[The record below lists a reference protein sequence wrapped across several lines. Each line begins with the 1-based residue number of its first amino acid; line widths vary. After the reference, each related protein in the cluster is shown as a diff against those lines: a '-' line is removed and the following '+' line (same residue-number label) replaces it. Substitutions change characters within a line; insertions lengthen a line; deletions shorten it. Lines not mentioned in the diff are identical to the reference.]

1 MANADQQDNKD
12 RRGTLKRCINLDWL
26 ECSCLESYNN
36 YPHDA
41 DYFRRLG
48 FNVDERPYG
57 TRVFAEMF
65 TLCDQYGNPII
76 EVRRAP
82 LAEKK
87 DGSRAFLEPMLCLL
101 RLHNRACY
109 FDSAA
114 TIMQNFI
121 KEHGFV
127 FQRIKRVDICLDFER
142 FDSGDD
148 PGKFIQRYIKGKY
161 SKVNQS
167 RINAHGEDLWERRE
181 WNSVS
186 WGSKSSMVSTKLYNK
201 TTEIREVKDKPY
213 IREAWALSGLVD
225 DFITLQKRDKTG
237 NLYFPSIWRLEF
249 SLQSSVRN
257 WVVFEDCNGDRKRL
271 RSVRNTLELYKSR
284 ADLLTM
290 FANLSAHYFHFKHYE
305 AGKRKDRCQDKQ
317 LFKFDSPSEY
327 YTIEQPA
334 AAHAAPS
341 RLVMLLKRLREYRAI
356 CFEPDTIKAVDS
368 LLSLLDDKELRL
380 QLSNPY
386 SDSELALLRTLVAY
400 RVNQKPNEDVQ
411 TSIQHVKRL
420 LSLEQDIF

>member
-1 MANADQQDNKD
+1 MANSYKQDNKD
-12 RRGTLKRCINLDWL
+12 RNSTLKRCINIDWL
-26 ECSCLESYNN
+26 ECSCLETYNN

-41 DYFRRLG
+41 NYFRRLG

-65 TLCDQYGNPII
+65 TICDDFGNPII

-114 TIMQNFI
+114 TIMQDFI
-121 KEHGFV
+121 KAHGFV
-127 FQRIKRVDICLDFER
+127 FQRIKRIDICLDFER

-148 PGKFIQRYIKGKY
+148 PCKFIQRYIKGRY

-186 WGSKSSMVSTKLYNK
+186 WGSKTSMVSTKLYNK

-225 DFITLQKRDKTG
+225 DFITLRKRG
-237 NLYFPSIWRLEF
+237 NDGILYTPSIWRLEF
-249 SLQSSVRN
+249 SLQSSIKN
-257 WVVFEDCNGDRKRL
+257 WVVLENCNGDRKRL
-271 RSVRNTLELYKSR
+271 RSIRNTLELYQTK
-284 ADLLTM
+284 ADIM
-290 FANLSAHYFHFKHYE
+290 KIFANLADHYFHFKHYE
-305 AGKRKDRCQDKQ
+305 QDKRKDRCKDKH
-317 LFKFDSPSEY
+317 LFNFNTQPEF

-341 RLVMLLKRLREYRAI
+341 KLVMLIKRLREYREI
-356 CFEPDTIKAVDS
+356 CYEPDSIKAVDI
-368 LLSLLDDKELRL
+368 LLSLLEDKEVKL

-386 SDSELALLRTLVAY
+386 SDSELLLLRTLIAY
-400 RVNQKPNEDVQ
+400 RINMKPDEDVE
-411 TSIQHVKRL
+411 TSRKHVKQI
-420 LSLEQDIF
+420 LSLEQEIF